1 MNNTKYSEVLQ
12 CIIRCCNVLSCKIV
26 STYRRLHTH
35 LKRYKKL
42 YQKHGVLRVKMTFC
56 IIERYKLQ
64 KVLHCIKL
72 LRNCILTNCI
82 NMMQAPQRAGLEP
95 KIVSKT
101 ASLRVKWCFVR
112 LNDTNFEEWC
122 IVAIGVALYY
132 TVKLY
137 QLIVHATLA
146 WKDTRKCIKNMVF
159 CG

>member
-1 MNNTKYSEVLQ
+1 MWFIPFGKDIYVPTKATAISCCITDSCKIVSTSCTFATQTGFEPPYVSKTGSLRVKWCFVWLNDTKYSKVLQ

-42 YQKHGVLRVKMTFC
+42 YKKHGVLWVKMTFC

-82 NMMQAPQRAGLEP
+82 NMM
-95 KIVSKT
+95 
-101 ASLRVKWCFVR
+101 
-112 LNDTNFEEWC
+112 
-122 IVAIGVALYY
+122 
-132 TVKLY
+132 
-137 QLIVHATLA
+137 
-146 WKDTRKCIKNMVF
+146 
-159 CG
+159 